1 MEVYGDKVITP
12 CIGDMEVPPG
22 DMTVHFSGVTR
33 VALPQIVL
41 ADVLA
46 EGRNVDGWIVLE
58 AQLVDVT
65 VTEGLATIT
74 LAKGVA

>member
-12 CIGDMEVPPG
+12 CIGDMEVPEG